1 MFVINFNDLFTYFGG
16 PKPPQEF
23 EYVRWIKMKRKKK
36 NMNEFLMHFDGKI
49 LKKFR

>member
-36 NMNEFLMHFDGKI
+36 HERI
-49 LKKFR
+49 LDAFWWKDFKEV